1 MPFCSGLWRPGG
13 NDTCGVM
20 PWWEGGKRNPDSCA
34 TRKPLLS
41 ICRCSWE
48 GVQKPAG
55 ADAGCTGDRGR
66 DLSPLCCLHLCSA
79 LKTQC
84 LNSRSKAGS
93 RPGFSLGSLEGGLPA
108 ALCSGLLVSWG
119 VHDSS
124 QARLAWGMSV
134 LTAQDSS
141 VTAAARSGPWAGRLE
156 GLVFSSLFVS
166 FPALPL
172 NFMSYDIP

>member
-1 MPFCSGLWRPGG
+1 MLLG
-13 NDTCGVM
+13 NLCFL
-20 PWWEGGKRNPDSCA
+20 P
-34 TRKPLLS
+34 
-41 ICRCSWE
+41 
-48 GVQKPAG
+48 
-55 ADAGCTGDRGR
+55 ADAHGKVCRNRLVPMLAAQGTGR

-79 LKTQC
+79 LKTQR

-124 QARLAWGMSV
+124 RARLAWGTSV

-141 VTAAARSGPWAGRLE
+141 VTAAAGSGPWAGRLE